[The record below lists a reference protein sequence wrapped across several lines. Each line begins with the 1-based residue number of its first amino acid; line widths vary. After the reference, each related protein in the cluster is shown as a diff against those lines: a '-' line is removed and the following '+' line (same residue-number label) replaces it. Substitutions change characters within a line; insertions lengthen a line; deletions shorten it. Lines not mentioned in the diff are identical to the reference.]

1 MGGGESSA
9 RQTAEGTSVLPR
21 PHLPS
26 TGVGPSKGRV
36 ETGCSRSPAML
47 QQSLCSQPAPWNLSE
62 LRHTALC
69 QQSRKSFFSVH
80 PWGYP
85 ARTSPSIQARRAE
98 TGGQPVLTRQG
109 VVSEAQL
116 PPARDELASMTTSG
130 LNEDKRRIFVKHLD
144 GRVRGK

>member
-1 MGGGESSA
+1 MPKV
-9 RQTAEGTSVLPR
+9 RVLGSR
-21 PHLPS
+21 GCGRWRVICASDSRGHLCPS
-26 TGVGPSKGRV
+26 QATPPQHRCGASKGRV

-47 QQSLCSQPAPWNLSE
+47 QQSMRSQPAPWNLSE

-98 TGGQPVLTRQG
+98 TGGQLVLTDQG
-109 VVSEAQL
+109 VGSLMLWFLKGV
-116 PPARDELASMTTSG
+116 
-130 LNEDKRRIFVKHLD
+130 
-144 GRVRGK
+144 